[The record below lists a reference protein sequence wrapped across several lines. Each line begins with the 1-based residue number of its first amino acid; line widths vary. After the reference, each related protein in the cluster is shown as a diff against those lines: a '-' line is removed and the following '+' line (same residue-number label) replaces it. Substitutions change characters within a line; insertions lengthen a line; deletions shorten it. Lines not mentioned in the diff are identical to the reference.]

1 MEMKIKNII
10 AREILDSRGNP
21 TVEATV
27 ILEDN
32 TEATAS
38 VPSGASTG
46 VHEALELRDNDM
58 HRYLGKGVLKA
69 VSNINDIIK
78 PKLIGLDVQNQKEID
93 ELLINLDGTP
103 NKEVLG
109 ANAILAV
116 SLACLKASSK
126 CAKKELFEYIGRG
139 TYMPRMMMNILNGGA
154 HADNGL
160 DCQEFM
166 IIPMHKEINENVR
179 IGSEVFHS
187 LKQILKTERLSTGV
201 GDEGGFAP
209 NINSTLE
216 ALNLIMDAIK
226 ASGYVPGKDV
236 YLALDVAASEFYNNG
251 VYSFEGKN
259 RKKEQMIEFYEYIIE
274 KFPIVSIE
282 DGMAEDDYEGW
293 QLLTERLGDRIQL
306 VGDDLFVT
314 NKKLLEVGIEK
325 HMANAILIKLNQ
337 IGTVTEA
344 IETILLAKRNKYS
357 TIISHRSGE
366 TEDTFIADFAVGLN
380 LGQIKTGSMSRG
392 ERICK
397 YNRLMRINEKLNK

>member
-1 MEMKIKNII
+1 MKIKNII

-58 HRYLGKGVLKA
+58 NRYLGKGVLKA
-69 VSNINDIIK
+69 VSNVNDIIK
-78 PKLIGLDVQNQKEID
+78 PRLIGLDVQNQKEID
-93 ELLINLDGTP
+93 ELMINLDGTP

-126 CAKKELFEYIGRG
+126 TAKKELFEYIGRG

-166 IIPMHKEINENVR
+166 IIPMHKEIDENVR

-226 ASGYVPGKDV
+226 AAGYVPGKDV

-259 RKKEQMIEFYEYIIE
+259 RKKEQMVEFYEHITE

-293 QLLTERLGDRIQL
+293 QLLTEKLGDRIQL

-325 HMANAILIKLNQ
+325 HMANAVLIKLNQ

-366 TEDTFIADFAVGLN
+366 TEDTSIADFAVGLN

-397 YNRLMRINEKLNK
+397 YNRLMRINEKINK

>member
-1 MEMKIKNII
+1 MKIKNII

-46 VHEALELRDNDM
+46 VHEALELRDNNM
-58 HRYLGKGVLKA
+58 NRYFGKGVLKA

-325 HMANAILIKLNQ
+325 HMANAVLIKLNQ